1 MICGAGGLSLTIPL
15 QCQATSKNPSW
26 CFFPHVFE
34 YIPSILTS
42 KYQAHTEEIY
52 VTYTNHSSYICVG
65 TNSLLGSPGR
75 EPGDVLQPG
84 ADVGS

>member
-1 MICGAGGLSLTIPL
+1 MYMCCRSE
-15 QCQATSKNPSW
+15 
-26 CFFPHVFE
+26 H
-34 YIPSILTS
+34 
-42 KYQAHTEEIY
+42 EEIY

-75 EPGDVLQPG
+75 EPGDALQPD